1 MATVVDT
8 LITKYE
14 ADPSGYIAGTNAMG
28 LASGKLGSSIDGI
41 KSGVS
46 GALPIIA
53 QLAVAGVQ
61 MASTMVIAIAGVTAG
76 IGSLGIQASKA
87 AAEFDAITHSLQS
100 VTGGA
105 EEARSAMK
113 DLYEIAKAPGIG
125 FEEAIKGFTGLVR
138 SGVSGELA
146 KSILTE
152 VANQNALA
160 GGGREEFGRVMLAIN
175 QIAVKPHLQGEELL
189 QLTEAGIPAYQMMK
203 DKFGTTES
211 DELKKRGVTGTMALA
226 GLVEEMSKTAR
237 VGNSAKNTFENL
249 QATIEMMQI
258 QIGSALNQYIVPA
271 VAGFASALEPFIQG
285 GAFQA
290 LGEMVAETF
299 SDLIN
304 GLTGG
309 ASVKEA
315 VASVLAGIEMLVRG
329 VTTFWLNVHGFV
341 KWIISA
347 AEYLP
352 FVGGLV
358 TLAKVGIAAVVAPS
372 FEEAK
377 KKYLNTATL
386 GEKKSGENKP
396 TDPQTKVLESVK
408 TNTQAQT
415 EILRSIESNTK
426 PLVDIRRMI
435 LGGGALGE
443 NGLSPIELKGMK
455 GAHGRAANLIF
466 EGIGLIVQ
474 GSMIDSL
481 KMRP

>member
-1 MATVVDT
+1 MATIVDT

-14 ADPSGYIAGTNAMG
+14 ADPSGYISGTGQMG
-28 LASGKLGSSIDGI
+28 IATGKLGSMIDGI
-41 KSGVS
+41 KTGAS
-46 GALPIIA
+46 GALPVIG

-61 MASTMVIAIAGVTAG
+61 MASALVIAIAGVTAG
-76 IGSLGIQASKA
+76 IATMGIQASKA
-87 AAEFDAITHSLQS
+87 AGEFDAITQSLQA

-105 EEARSAMK
+105 EEAKSAMR

-125 FEEAIKGFTGLVR
+125 IEEAIKGFTGLVR

-146 KSILTE
+146 KGILKE

-175 QIAVKPHLQGEELL
+175 QIAVKPNLQGEELM

-203 DKFGTTES
+203 NKFGTTES
-211 DELKKRGVTGTMALA
+211 EELKKRGVTGQMALA

-249 QATIEMMQI
+249 QSTIELMQI
-258 QIGSALNQYIVPA
+258 QVGSALNAYIVPA
-271 VAGFASALEPFIQG
+271 IAGFASALEPFIKG

-290 LGEMVAETF
+290 LGEIIGSTF
-299 SDLIN
+299 EDLIE

-315 VASVLAGIEMLVRG
+315 IASVLAGIEMLTRG
-329 VTTFWLNVHGFV
+329 VTTFWLNVVGFV
-341 KWIISA
+341 KWVISSV
-347 AEYLP
+347 ENLP
-352 FVGGLV
+352 VIGGL
-358 TLAKVGIAAVVAPS
+358 AKAAKIGVASFVMPS
-372 FEEAK
+372 FDEAK
-377 KKYLNTATL
+377 KKYLDTATL

-396 TDPQTKVLESVK
+396 TDPQTKVIESVK

-426 PLVDIRRMI
+426 PLVDIKRMI